1 MNLAWMI
8 STGAALAAGAVVG
21 AVVAWQLRDR
31 QARMRQRQLVV
42 MAKEQYVKGTKNLRS
57 ANVRLE
63 AALEQEKK
71 ALQGRLAAA
80 AAEHRA
86 ALARVQTQL
95 QHAHAEIDRL
105 KAVSLDSVSSHEPV
119 EPHGF
124 ALTRPY
130 VR

>member
-8 STGAALAAGAVVG
+8 STGAAVAAGAVLG

-86 ALARVQTQL
+86 ALARVQAQL

-105 KAVSLDSVSSHEPV
+105 KGASLDSGPSHETV